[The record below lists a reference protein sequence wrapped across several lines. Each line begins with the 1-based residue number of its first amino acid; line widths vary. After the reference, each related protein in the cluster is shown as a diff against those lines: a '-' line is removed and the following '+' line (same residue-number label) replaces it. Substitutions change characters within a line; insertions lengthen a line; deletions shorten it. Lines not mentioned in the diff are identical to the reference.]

1 MRALGSIWRA
11 GLVCRELRIVY
22 APLAAGD
29 RSILKRLGLNEA
41 DSYATIIA
49 GDIDIESFKKE
60 KLSLSIS
67 QGYKVTLK

>member
-1 MRALGSIWRA
+1 
-11 GLVCRELRIVY
+11 VY